1 MVRVIFSAF
10 LKVNLLYNSATM
22 TCFDD
27 ALIDKVA
34 SPLCGWLRHRL
45 GLCQWRASIEC
56 LNGSAA
62 FYLAAVAFE
71 VAGKGPYDGIFATLL
86 RALVWLMILD
96 GIRRLAYRQAASSVG
111 VRTARVR
118 EWQFRTILA
127 VMLPVSL
134 CYADGWNHLLYSTS
148 LALLVAHLYLK
159 ASDTPPPEPRGRFA
173 LDRA

>member
-1 MVRVIFSAF
+1 
-10 LKVNLLYNSATM
+10 M
-22 TCFDD
+22 TRFDD
-27 ALIDKVA
+27 ALIEKVT

-45 GLCQWRASIEC
+45 GLCQWRAAIEC

-71 VAGKGPYDGIFATLL
+71 IAGLGPYDGIFVTLL
-86 RALVWLMILD
+86 RALVWLTILD
-96 GIRRLAYRQAASSVG
+96 RVRRLAYRQAASSVG

-127 VMLPVSL
+127 TMLPVSL
-134 CYADGWNHLLYSTS
+134 CYADSGAHLLYSTS
-148 LALLVAHLYLK
+148 LALLVFHLYLK
-159 ASDTPPPEPRGRFA
+159 ASDTPPPEPKGRFA